1 FGVSENQ
8 LLLIPHDGSI
18 IIIKFLKHT
27 ETCKFEFLLPRRSG
41 SMNRTSHLPTNDN
54 TFDSDYYQR
63 ERQIILQLSE
73 DITQIREKS
82 DLMTLLSMR
91 IKRFFYYIHSIV
103 TLIDNDNRV
112 YTPFIW
118 DPASSPLKD
127 HPDYPEL
134 IKTGFD
140 LDEPFIQAVLAADD
154 PVSFL
159 LDEVIKQPRSP
170 SFLRVNYEC
179 G

>member
-1 FGVSENQ
+1 
-8 LLLIPHDGSI
+8 
-18 IIIKFLKHT
+18 
-27 ETCKFEFLLPRRSG
+27 
-41 SMNRTSHLPTNDN
+41 
-54 TFDSDYYQR
+54 
-63 ERQIILQLSE
+63 
-73 DITQIREKS
+73 ITQIREKS

-112 YTPFIW
+112 YTPFIL

-179 G
+179 GIREILMIPLKRNDQIMGFWHVYSDLRDSFTHA